1 MKEGL
6 LWFDD
11 DPKRPLE
18 DKVTRAARRYR
29 EKFGVA
35 PDTCYVHPSAVNG
48 KATVDGVSIVSA
60 PSVLRHHFWIGVVT
74 NQSPGDVAGV
84 TTAQQLSFM
93 EEQL

>member
-11 DPKRPLE
+11 DPTCSLE
-18 DKVTRAARRYR
+18 DKVARAARRYR

-35 PDTCYVHPSAVNG
+35 PDTCCVHPSAVNG
-48 KATVDGVSIVSA
+48 KATANGISIVPS

-74 NQSPGDVAGV
+74 KCSSSMSGRVA
-84 TTAQQLSFM
+84 TQLSFM
-93 EEQL
+93 EEEQL